1 MMETYTNNTRH
12 CCCGWIYNQE
22 IIRNQFVTIG
32 QRHRC
37 GVEKKRVRVHR
48 PCALVSKLS
57 WKLNDFSWL
66 DDAIHHV
73 GNSRHFVSLVNSQ
86 RKSQS
91 FVVDARLLYKY
102 VSSWLL
108 YKDEAS
114 YFLLY
119 SLRFYSNHLI
129 HSFLTIPQY
138 KKIRAAISAFSA
150 VESIKAAGNES
161 NIYNR
166 KRAHSCR
173 GLPPVFI
180 YNPISSR
187 QIVDWI
193 SIKNR
198 LDRTHSS

>member
-150 VESIKAAGNES
+150 VESIKAELAM
-161 NIYNR
+161 NR
-166 KRAHSCR
+166 IFTIEKEPIRAVVYHPFSFTIQF
-173 GLPPVFI
+173 PV
-180 YNPISSR
+180 
-187 QIVDWI
+187 V
-193 SIKNR
+193 R
-198 LDRTHSS
+198 LLTEFQSKID